1 MKKNFDLKIYWSWT
15 RNKKIDKK
23 CLTMLV
29 ERKLGIERKS
39 KDIVQNQQL
48 LPKIHLH
55 THMHTTIR
63 VEENE

>member
-1 MKKNFDLKIYWSWT
+1 
-15 RNKKIDKK
+15 
-23 CLTMLV
+23 MLV